1 MCYVFS
7 RRLRTPSQKTLKK
20 ITEVAGT
27 EPSVQE
33 FKEALKAAKKEC
45 RQPWACVRTAE
56 GFGSLFDIFLG
67 TREGG
72 VESPI
77 LFLSM
82 LFHSFEIVKL
92 IILLELCYI
101 F

>member
-33 FKEALKAAKKEC
+33 FKEAFGGRKALA
-45 RQPWACVRTAE
+45 RTPPR
-56 GFGSLFDIFLG
+56 L
-67 TREGG
+67 
-72 VESPI
+72 
-77 LFLSM
+77 
-82 LFHSFEIVKL
+82 
-92 IILLELCYI
+92 Y
-101 F
+101 